1 MQRSP
6 TLLVTLGLSAML
18 VASLPA
24 LAQVQQD
31 QTVVPPGSTYAPG
44 SAMSTGADFAGG
56 VVGPRGVTAVK
67 PLPSDKGGYQQYQGG
82 RVTSQGVVNNASGAQ
97 GQ

>member
-1 MQRSP
+1 MKRSY
-6 TLLVTLGLSAML
+6 TLLATLGLSTVFA
-18 VASLPA
+18 LPLTA
-24 LAQVQQD
+24 VAQVQQD
-31 QTVVPPGSTYAPG
+31 QTIVQPGATYAPG

-67 PLPSDKGGYQQYQGG
+67 PQPPSQGGYQQYQGG